1 MKRKIIASL
10 LAAVM
15 AFAGVLPALA
25 AVPELPESFN
35 EAYVTDFEGYDGVL
49 PDDFYTY
56 FNTYDVKAENV
67 VTEGDNTYY
76 NGMFPS
82 GAYVY
87 SMYEVIDYRVQF
99 DIKTAIPGNLK
110 ENAYKSALALH
121 VPADSV
127 GMVIEPDNE
136 DKDLT
141 SFLGAAGVFIYFFDN
156 ILEVGVHTNKN
167 GGTAGPINGE
177 ATTGVVENAADRMLG
192 AYTVSYQFQMPE
204 GVNFTEFTSVCVQEE
219 NGEIAVY
226 VEDNL
231 VCTITMSEP
240 DEVTTH
246 CNEKYWDT
254 SLAGME
260 LFSGDSYR
268 KVEIKDAEGA
278 VVATVDEAA
287 VPVTGLFAFINR
299 ANNFGLDNLAVYEKA
314 EESTPAPE
322 QPTSETEPTAGTDGT
337 PAAEK
342 TPVPTTNGST
352 EDADSGNG
360 WLVYVLIGAIAV
372 VVIIFV
378 VVIVRS
384 KKKK

>member
-1 MKRKIIASL
+1 MKRKVIASL
-10 LAAVM
+10 LVAVM
-15 AFAGVLPALA
+15 AFASVLPSLA
-25 AVPELPESFN
+25 AVPELPEAFN
-35 EAYVTDFEGYDGVL
+35 EAYSTDFEGYEGVL

-56 FNTYDVKAENV
+56 FNTYDVKPENV

-76 NGMFPS
+76 NGTFPS
-82 GAYVY
+82 GSYVY
-87 SMYEVIDYRVQF
+87 SMYEVVDYRVEF
-99 DIKTAIPGNLK
+99 DIKTAIPGK
-110 ENAYKSALALH
+110 VEENAYKSALALH

-136 DKDLT
+136 DADLT

-177 ATTGVVENAADRMLG
+177 ATTGVVENAEDRMLG

-231 VCTITMSEP
+231 VCTIAMSEP

-246 CNEKYWDT
+246 WNESYWDT
-254 SLAGME
+254 SLAGQE
-260 LFSGDSYR
+260 LFSGESYR
-268 KVEIKDAEGA
+268 KVEIKDAEGT
-278 VVATVDEAA
+278 VVATVDEAV

-299 ANNFGLDNLAVYEKA
+299 ANNFGLDNLTVYEKV

-322 QPTSETEPTAGTDGT
+322 QPTSETDATPEAGGT

-342 TPVPTTNGST
+342 TPAATNGGA
-352 EDADSGNG
+352 EDAGSGNG
-360 WLVYVLIGAIAV
+360 WMIYVLIGAIAV

>member
-1 MKRKIIASL
+1 MKRKVIASL
-10 LAAVM
+10 LVAVM
-15 AFAGVLPALA
+15 AFASVLPSLA

-35 EAYVTDFEGYDGVL
+35 EAYSTDFEGYEGVL

-76 NGMFPS
+76 NGTFPS
-82 GAYVY
+82 GSYVY
-87 SMYEVIDYRVQF
+87 SMYEVVDYRVEF
-99 DIKTAIPGNLK
+99 DIKTAIPGK
-110 ENAYKSALALH
+110 VEENAYKSALALH

-136 DKDLT
+136 DADLT

-177 ATTGVVENAADRMLG
+177 ATTGVVENAEDRMLG

-231 VCTITMSEP
+231 VCTIAMSEP

-246 CNEKYWDT
+246 WNESYWDT
-254 SLAGME
+254 SLAGQE
-260 LFSGDSYR
+260 LFSGESYR
-268 KVEIKDAEGA
+268 KVEIKDAEGT
-278 VVATVDEAA
+278 VVATVDEAV

-299 ANNFGLDNLAVYEKA
+299 ANNFGLDNLTVYEKV

-322 QPTSETEPTAGTDGT
+322 QPTSETDATPEAGGT

-342 TPVPTTNGST
+342 TPAATNGGA
-352 EDADSGNG
+352 EDAGSGNG
-360 WLVYVLIGAIAV
+360 WLIYVLIGAIAV

>member
-1 MKRKIIASL
+1 M
-10 LAAVM
+10 
-15 AFAGVLPALA
+15 
-25 AVPELPESFN
+25 
-35 EAYVTDFEGYDGVL
+35 
-49 PDDFYTY
+49 
-56 FNTYDVKAENV
+56 
-67 VTEGDNTYY
+67 
-76 NGMFPS
+76 
-82 GAYVY
+82 
-87 SMYEVIDYRVQF
+87 
-99 DIKTAIPGNLK
+99 
-110 ENAYKSALALH
+110 
-121 VPADSV
+121 
-127 GMVIEPDNE
+127 
-136 DKDLT
+136 
-141 SFLGAAGVFIYFFDN
+141 FIYFFDN

-177 ATTGVVENAADRMLG
+177 ATTGVVENAEDRMLG

-231 VCTITMSEP
+231 VCTIAMSEP

-246 CNEKYWDT
+246 WNESYWDT
-254 SLAGME
+254 SLAGQE
-260 LFSGDSYR
+260 LFSGESYR
-268 KVEIKDAEGA
+268 KVEIKDAEGT
-278 VVATVDEAA
+278 VVATVDEAV

-299 ANNFGLDNLAVYEKA
+299 ANNFGLDNLTVYEKV

-322 QPTSETEPTAGTDGT
+322 QPTSETDATPEAGGT

-342 TPVPTTNGST
+342 TPAATNGGA
-352 EDADSGNG
+352 EDAGSGNG
-360 WLVYVLIGAIAV
+360 WMIYVLIGAIAV

>member
-1 MKRKIIASL
+1 MKRKVIASL
-10 LAAVM
+10 LVAVM
-15 AFAGVLPALA
+15 AFASVLPSLA
-25 AVPELPESFN
+25 AVPELPEAFN
-35 EAYVTDFEGYDGVL
+35 EAYSTDFEGYEGVL

-56 FNTYDVKAENV
+56 FNTYDVKPENV

-76 NGMFPS
+76 NGTFPS
-82 GAYVY
+82 GSYVY
-87 SMYEVIDYRVQF
+87 SMYEVVDYRVEF
-99 DIKTAIPGNLK
+99 DIKTAIPGK
-110 ENAYKSALALH
+110 VEENAYKSALALH

-136 DKDLT
+136 DADLT
-141 SFLGAAGVFIYFFDN
+141 SFLGAAGFLIYFFYN
-156 ILEVGVHTNKN
+156 ILVVGVHKKKH

-177 ATTGVVENAADRMLG
+177 ATTGVVENAEDRMLG

-231 VCTITMSEP
+231 VCTIAMSEP

-246 CNEKYWDT
+246 WNESYWDT
-254 SLAGME
+254 SLAGQE
-260 LFSGDSYR
+260 LFSGESYR
-268 KVEIKDAEGA
+268 KVEIKDAEGT
-278 VVATVDEAA
+278 VVATVDEAV

-299 ANNFGLDNLAVYEKA
+299 ANNFGLDNLTVYEKV

-322 QPTSETEPTAGTDGT
+322 QPTSETDATPEAGGT

-342 TPVPTTNGST
+342 TPAATNGGA
-352 EDADSGNG
+352 EDAGSGNG
-360 WLVYVLIGAIAV
+360 WMIYVLIGAIAV

>member
-1 MKRKIIASL
+1 MKRKVIASL
-10 LAAVM
+10 LVAVM
-15 AFAGVLPALA
+15 AFSSVLPSLA
-25 AVPELPESFN
+25 AVPELPEAFN
-35 EAYVTDFEGYDGVL
+35 EAYSTDFEGYEGVL

-56 FNTYDVKAENV
+56 FNTYDVKPENV

-76 NGMFPS
+76 NGTFPS
-82 GAYVY
+82 GSYVY
-87 SMYEVIDYRVQF
+87 SMYEVVDYRVEF
-99 DIKTAIPGNLK
+99 DIKTAIPGK
-110 ENAYKSALALH
+110 VEENAYKSALALH

-136 DKDLT
+136 DADLT

-177 ATTGVVENAADRMLG
+177 ATTGVVENAEDRMLG

-231 VCTITMSEP
+231 VCTIAMSEP

-246 CNEKYWDT
+246 WNESYWDT
-254 SLAGME
+254 SLAGQE
-260 LFSGDSYR
+260 LFSGESYR
-268 KVEIKDAEGA
+268 KVEIKDAEGT
-278 VVATVDEAA
+278 VVATVDEAV

-299 ANNFGLDNLAVYEKA
+299 ANNFGLDNLTVYEKV

-322 QPTSETEPTAGTDGT
+322 QPTSETDATPEAGGT

-342 TPVPTTNGST
+342 TPAATNGGA
-352 EDADSGNG
+352 EDAGSGNG
-360 WLVYVLIGAIAV
+360 WMIYVLIGAIAV

>member
-1 MKRKIIASL
+1 MKRKVIASL
-10 LAAVM
+10 LVAVM
-15 AFAGVLPALA
+15 AFASVLPSLA
-25 AVPELPESFN
+25 AVPELPEALN
-35 EAYVTDFEGYDGVL
+35 EAYSTDFEGYEGVL

-56 FNTYDVKAENV
+56 FNTYDVKPENV

-76 NGMFPS
+76 NGTFPS
-82 GAYVY
+82 GSYVY
-87 SMYEVIDYRVQF
+87 SMYEVVDYRVEF
-99 DIKTAIPGNLK
+99 DIKTAIPGK
-110 ENAYKSALALH
+110 VEENAYKSALALH

-136 DKDLT
+136 DADLT

-177 ATTGVVENAADRMLG
+177 ATTGVVENAEDRMLG

-231 VCTITMSEP
+231 VCTIAMSEP

-246 CNEKYWDT
+246 WNESYWDT
-254 SLAGME
+254 SLAGQE
-260 LFSGDSYR
+260 LFSGESYR
-268 KVEIKDAEGA
+268 KVEIKDAEGT
-278 VVATVDEAA
+278 VVATVDEAV

-299 ANNFGLDNLAVYEKA
+299 ANNFGLDNLTVYEKV

-322 QPTSETEPTAGTDGT
+322 QPTSETDATPEAGGT

-342 TPVPTTNGST
+342 TPAATNGGA
-352 EDADSGNG
+352 EDAGSGNG
-360 WLVYVLIGAIAV
+360 WMIYVLIGAIAV

>member
-1 MKRKIIASL
+1 MKRKVIASL
-10 LAAVM
+10 LVAVM
-15 AFAGVLPALA
+15 AFASVLPSLA
-25 AVPELPESFN
+25 AVLELPEAFN
-35 EAYVTDFEGYDGVL
+35 EAYSTDFEGYEGVL

-56 FNTYDVKAENV
+56 FNTYDVKPENV

-76 NGMFPS
+76 NGTFPS
-82 GAYVY
+82 GSYVY
-87 SMYEVIDYRVQF
+87 SMYEVVDYRVEF
-99 DIKTAIPGNLK
+99 DIKTAIPGK
-110 ENAYKSALALH
+110 VEENAYKSALALH

-136 DKDLT
+136 DADLT

-177 ATTGVVENAADRMLG
+177 ATTGVVENAEDRMLG

-231 VCTITMSEP
+231 VCTIAMSEP

-246 CNEKYWDT
+246 WNESYWDT
-254 SLAGME
+254 SLAGQE
-260 LFSGDSYR
+260 LFSGESYR
-268 KVEIKDAEGA
+268 KVEIKDAEGT
-278 VVATVDEAA
+278 VVATVDEAV

-299 ANNFGLDNLAVYEKA
+299 ANNFGLDNLTVYEKV

-322 QPTSETEPTAGTDGT
+322 QPTSETDATPEAGGT

-342 TPVPTTNGST
+342 TPAATNGGA
-352 EDADSGNG
+352 EDAGSGNG
-360 WLVYVLIGAIAV
+360 WMIYVLIGAIAV

>member
-1 MKRKIIASL
+1 MPS
-10 LAAVM
+10 
-15 AFAGVLPALA
+15 LA
-25 AVPELPESFN
+25 AVPELPEAFN
-35 EAYVTDFEGYDGVL
+35 EAYSTDFEGYEGVL

-56 FNTYDVKAENV
+56 FNTYDVKPENV

-76 NGMFPS
+76 NGTFPS
-82 GAYVY
+82 GSYVY
-87 SMYEVIDYRVQF
+87 SMYEVVDYRVEF
-99 DIKTAIPGNLK
+99 DIKTAIPGK
-110 ENAYKSALALH
+110 VEENAYKSALALH

-136 DKDLT
+136 DADLT

-177 ATTGVVENAADRMLG
+177 ATTGVVENAEDRMLG
-192 AYTVSYQFQMPE
+192 AYTVSYQFQMQE

-231 VCTITMSEP
+231 VCTIAMSEP

-246 CNEKYWDT
+246 WNESYWDT
-254 SLAGME
+254 SLAGQE
-260 LFSGDSYR
+260 LFSGESYR
-268 KVEIKDAEGA
+268 KVEIKDAEGT
-278 VVATVDEAA
+278 VVATVDEAV

-299 ANNFGLDNLAVYEKA
+299 ANNFGLDNLTVYEKV

-322 QPTSETEPTAGTDGT
+322 QPTSETDATPEAGGT

-342 TPVPTTNGST
+342 TPAATNGGA
-352 EDADSGNG
+352 EDAGSGNG
-360 WLVYVLIGAIAV
+360 WLIYVLIGAIAV

>member
-1 MKRKIIASL
+1 MKRKVIASL
-10 LAAVM
+10 LVAVM
-15 AFAGVLPALA
+15 AFASVLPSLA
-25 AVPELPESFN
+25 AVPELPEAFN
-35 EAYVTDFEGYDGVL
+35 EAYSTDFEGYEGVL

-56 FNTYDVKAENV
+56 FNTYDVKPENV

-76 NGMFPS
+76 NGTFPS
-82 GAYVY
+82 GSYVY
-87 SMYEVIDYRVQF
+87 SMYEVVDYRVEF
-99 DIKTAIPGNLK
+99 DIKTAIPGK
-110 ENAYKSALALH
+110 VEENAYKSALALH

-136 DKDLT
+136 DADLT

-156 ILEVGVHTNKN
+156 LLEVGVHTNKN

-177 ATTGVVENAADRMLG
+177 ATTGVVENAEDRMLG

-231 VCTITMSEP
+231 VCTIAMSEP

-246 CNEKYWDT
+246 WNESYWDT
-254 SLAGME
+254 SLAGQE
-260 LFSGDSYR
+260 LFSGESYR
-268 KVEIKDAEGA
+268 KVEIKDAEGT
-278 VVATVDEAA
+278 VVATVDEAV

-299 ANNFGLDNLAVYEKA
+299 ANNFGLDNLTVYEKV

-322 QPTSETEPTAGTDGT
+322 QPTSETDATPEAGGT

-342 TPVPTTNGST
+342 TPAATNGGA
-352 EDADSGNG
+352 EDAGSGNG
-360 WLVYVLIGAIAV
+360 WMIYVLIGAIAV

>member
-1 MKRKIIASL
+1 MKRKVIASL
-10 LAAVM
+10 LVAVM
-15 AFAGVLPALA
+15 AFASVLPSLA
-25 AVPELPESFN
+25 AVPELPEAFN
-35 EAYVTDFEGYDGVL
+35 EAYSTDFEGYEGVL

-56 FNTYDVKAENV
+56 FNTYDVKPENV

-76 NGMFPS
+76 NGTFPS
-82 GAYVY
+82 GSYVY
-87 SMYEVIDYRVQF
+87 SMYEVVDYRVEF
-99 DIKTAIPGNLK
+99 DIKTAIPGK
-110 ENAYKSALALH
+110 VEENAYKSALALH

-136 DKDLT
+136 DADLT

-246 CNEKYWDT
+246 WNENYWDT

-268 KVEIKDAEGA
+268 KVEIKDAEGV
-278 VVATVDEAA
+278 VVATVDEAV

-299 ANNFGLDNLAVYEKA
+299 ANNFGLDNLAVYEKV

-322 QPTSETEPTAGTDGT
+322 QPTSETDATPEAGGT
-337 PAAEK
+337 SAAEK
-342 TPVPTTNGST
+342 TPAATNGGA

-360 WLVYVLIGAIAV
+360 WLIYVLIGAIAV

>member
-1 MKRKIIASL
+1 MKRKVIASL
-10 LAAVM
+10 LVAVM
-15 AFAGVLPALA
+15 AFASVLPSLA
-25 AVPELPESFN
+25 AVPELPEAFN
-35 EAYVTDFEGYDGVL
+35 EAYSTDFEGYEGVL

-56 FNTYDVKAENV
+56 FNTYDVKPENV

-76 NGMFPS
+76 NGTFPS
-82 GAYVY
+82 GSYVY
-87 SMYEVIDYRVQF
+87 SMYEVVDYRVEF
-99 DIKTAIPGNLK
+99 DIKTATPGK
-110 ENAYKSALALH
+110 VEENAYKPAWARH

-136 DKDLT
+136 DADLT

-177 ATTGVVENAADRMLG
+177 ATTGVVENAEDRMLG

-231 VCTITMSEP
+231 VCTIAMSEP

-246 CNEKYWDT
+246 WNESYWDT
-254 SLAGME
+254 SLAGQE
-260 LFSGDSYR
+260 LFSGESYR
-268 KVEIKDAEGA
+268 KVEIKDAEGT
-278 VVATVDEAA
+278 VVATVDEAV

-299 ANNFGLDNLAVYEKA
+299 ANNFGLDNLTVYEKV

-322 QPTSETEPTAGTDGT
+322 QPTSETDATPEAGGT

-342 TPVPTTNGST
+342 TPAATNGGA
-352 EDADSGNG
+352 EDAGSGNG
-360 WLVYVLIGAIAV
+360 WMIYVLIGAIAV

>member
-1 MKRKIIASL
+1 MKRKVIASL
-10 LAAVM
+10 LVAVM
-15 AFAGVLPALA
+15 AFASVLPSLA
-25 AVPELPESFN
+25 AVPELPEAFN
-35 EAYVTDFEGYDGVL
+35 EAYSTDFEGYEGVL

-56 FNTYDVKAENV
+56 FNTYDVKPENV

-76 NGMFPS
+76 NGTFPS
-82 GAYVY
+82 GSYVY
-87 SMYEVIDYRVQF
+87 SMYEVVDYRVEF
-99 DIKTAIPGNLK
+99 DIKTAIPGK
-110 ENAYKSALALH
+110 VEENAYKSALALH

-136 DKDLT
+136 DADLT

-177 ATTGVVENAADRMLG
+177 ATTGVVENAEDRMLG

-231 VCTITMSEP
+231 VCTIAMSEP

-246 CNEKYWDT
+246 WNESYWDT
-254 SLAGME
+254 SLAGQE
-260 LFSGDSYR
+260 LFSGESYR
-268 KVEIKDAEGA
+268 KVEIKDAEGT
-278 VVATVDEAA
+278 VVATVDEAV

-299 ANNFGLDNLAVYEKA
+299 ANNFGLDNLTVYEKV

-322 QPTSETEPTAGTDGT
+322 QPTSETDATPEAGGT

-342 TPVPTTNGST
+342 TPAATNGGA
-352 EDADSGNG
+352 EDAGSGNG
-360 WLVYVLIGAIAV
+360 WLIYVLIGAIAV